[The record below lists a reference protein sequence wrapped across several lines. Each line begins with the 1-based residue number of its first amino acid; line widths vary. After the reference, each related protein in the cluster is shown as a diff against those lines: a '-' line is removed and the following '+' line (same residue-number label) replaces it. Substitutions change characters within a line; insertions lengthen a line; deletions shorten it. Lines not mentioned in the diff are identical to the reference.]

1 MTTDYNPPYRKPHGD
16 VIATVIGIKTV
27 KGQAYGRLDRSYVRA
42 ARRICQQ
49 PQGLLVRC
57 CRLADDANH
66 AASRSAR
73 PECYG
78 RAVDEPPRAARQQ
91 GGSGMRTETQ
101 IASEAERALSRMLAG
116 ERVIVS
122 EEALD
127 HPVLLGRNDVATFF
141 NENRAGILDAYVA
154 WIGSENAPECIW
166 RDAYGYGHA
175 SVESEVPA

>member
-1 MTTDYNPPYRKPHGD
+1 
-16 VIATVIGIKTV
+16 
-27 KGQAYGRLDRSYVRA
+27 
-42 ARRICQQ
+42 
-49 PQGLLVRC
+49 
-57 CRLADDANH
+57 
-66 AASRSAR
+66 
-73 PECYG
+73 
-78 RAVDEPPRAARQQ
+78 
-91 GGSGMRTETQ
+91 MRTETQ